1 MEIDQASTGSAKRL
15 ADTSGAGSVPADSG
29 SSSDKRQR
37 QQSKAPPAVA
47 VAVADD
53 ASSSLLPLQ
62 PLTEE
67 AARRLQRLGSPEEEQ
82 EEEGAALA
90 QLLGGPGGPAGE
102 AAPSSEDP
110 LLGLPGQHPE
120 NPAAAASTALAD
132 QLSELHLVPG
142 SSGELA
148 LSSSAGPDSFGG
160 GMSIDIDTH
169 DVAAR
174 VQLEDGPPP
183 LPGSPAAAERAAR
196 AATAASPRASPRG
209 GQPLGPET
217 AAAAAGQQGAREL
230 LIRELAAADA
240 AEPIQMLPLE
250 ALSKNPLLQQFQQ
263 QRAAEARAQ
272 QTARAVAA
280 GAALR
285 AQQGAAMN
293 AEDDADLLDGTLI
306 GGGS

>member
-1 MEIDQASTGSAKRL
+1 MEVDQASTGSAKRL
-15 ADTSGAGSVPADSG
+15 ADTSESASGPADSG

-37 QQSKAPPAVA
+37 QQGKAPPAVA

-62 PLTEE
+62 PLTEA

-82 EEEGAALA
+82 EEEGEALA
-90 QLLGGPGGPAGE
+90 QLLGGPDGPGGE

-174 VQLEDGPPP
+174 VLLEDGPPP

-196 AATAASPRASPRG
+196 TAAAASPRASPRG
-209 GQPLGPET
+209 GQPLGPA
-217 AAAAAGQQGAREL
+217 AAAAAGQRGAREP

-280 GAALR
+280 GAAFC
-285 AQQGAAMN
+285 AQQGAAMD